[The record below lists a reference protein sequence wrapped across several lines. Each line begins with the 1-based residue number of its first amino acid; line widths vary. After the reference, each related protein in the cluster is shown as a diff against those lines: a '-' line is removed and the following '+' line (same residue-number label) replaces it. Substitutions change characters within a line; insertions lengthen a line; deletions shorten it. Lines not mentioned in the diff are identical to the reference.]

1 MATDEE
7 KRRKEQD
14 AAKASAAPSAAAQ
27 AAKMSVA
34 NEAARLAAKKPVQE
48 KAWVHQPLGKA
59 LPKAFDTAMAGIKKI
74 GGGALA
80 PYQTPMS
87 RVDGYTAVGP
97 GRISEG
103 TRTGVYT
110 LSDNGNIPGPSV
122 ENKPG
127 YRDRVAPRGI
137 TADPTN
143 QQTPASI
150 AAQKA
155 AQPGQN
161 SQSPTG
167 NRYLD
172 MAQYGNNPL
181 MNPSLIDAMTRP
193 ATEEAKQRF
202 REMGGIQTIRGTMD
216 PDKRI
221 SAGWWNPNTLREH
234 ATIQEGM
241 MGVDYPV
248 AAQRYEI
255 DAPIQGDVD
264 EAAIKAKADIAR
276 ERIGLEKPVPVKM
289 VDPMGNE
296 SEVLAYPDRT
306 KIGSGEA
313 GGPDPAKV
321 VEDMAAANSREEA
334 QAILEGQPPAVQ
346 EQVRKLWGIVRSL
359 GERQ

>member
-7 KRRKEQD
+7 KRRREQ
-14 AAKASAAPSAAAQ
+14 AAANSAIERAKQ
-27 AAKMSVA
+27 NLGGFDPNQVGVPIPRQFGKRYIPGAGDYNPNAAM
-34 NEAARLAAKKPVQE
+34 LAKE
-48 KAWVHQPLGKA
+48 KSA
-59 LPKAFDTAMAGIKKI
+59 LERA
-74 GGGALA
+74 
-80 PYQTPMS
+80 S
-87 RVDGYTAVGP
+87 R
-97 GRISEG
+97 
-103 TRTGVYT
+103 
-110 LSDNGNIPGPSV
+110 NIPGPRV

-127 YRDRVAPRGI
+127 YRDRVAPGGI
-137 TADPTN
+137 GADPTN

-181 MNPSLIDAMTRP
+181 MNAMTMP
-193 ATEEAKQRF
+193 PTEEDKQRF
-202 REMGGIQTIRGTMD
+202 REMGGIQTIRGTMK
-216 PDKRI
+216 PDERP
-221 SAGWWNPNTLREH
+221 SVGWWNPNTLREH
-234 ATIQEGM
+234 ATIGEGM

-248 AAQRYEI
+248 AAQRYGI

>member
-1 MATDEE
+1 MATKYEDE
-7 KRRKEQD
+7 KNKT
-14 AAKASAAPSAAAQ
+14 AAKASAAQSAAAQ
-27 AAKMSVA
+27 AAKQVA
-34 NEAARLAAKKPVQE
+34 SNNAIERAKRNLGGFDPNRIGAPIPAQFGKRYIPGAGAYNPNAAMLAKE
-48 KAWVHQPLGKA
+48 RSA
-59 LPKAFDTAMAGIKKI
+59 LERAA
-74 GGGALA
+74 
-80 PYQTPMS
+80 QS
-87 RVDGYTAVGP
+87 
-97 GRISEG
+97 
-103 TRTGVYT
+103 
-110 LSDNGNIPGPSV
+110 NIVGPSV

-127 YRDRVAPRGI
+127 YRDSVAPRGI

-143 QQTPASI
+143 QQNPANR
-150 AAQKA
+150 AVQRA

-161 SQSPTG
+161 SRSPTG

-172 MAQYGNNPL
+172 MATYGRNPL
-181 MNPSLIDAMTRP
+181 MDNLTMP
-193 ATEEAKQRF
+193 ATEENKKRF
-202 REMGGIQTIRGTMD
+202 FDMGGIQTIRGTMK
-216 PDKRI
+216 PDERP
-221 SAGWWNPNTLREH
+221 SVGWWNPNTLREH
-234 ATIQEGM
+234 ATIGEGM

-248 AAQRYEI
+248 AAQRYGI

>member
-7 KRRKEQD
+7 KRRREQ
-14 AAKASAAPSAAAQ
+14 AAANSAIERAKQ
-27 AAKMSVA
+27 NLGGFDPNQVGVPIPRQFGKRYIPGAGDYNPNAAM
-34 NEAARLAAKKPVQE
+34 LAKE
-48 KAWVHQPLGKA
+48 KSA
-59 LPKAFDTAMAGIKKI
+59 LERA
-74 GGGALA
+74 
-80 PYQTPMS
+80 S
-87 RVDGYTAVGP
+87 R
-97 GRISEG
+97 
-103 TRTGVYT
+103 
-110 LSDNGNIPGPSV
+110 NIPGPRV

-127 YRDRVAPRGI
+127 YRDRVSPEGI
-137 TADPTN
+137 TADPAN
-143 QQTPASI
+143 QQSPSSI
-150 AAQKA
+150 AAQRA
-155 AQPGQN
+155 AQPGQA

-181 MNPSLIDAMTRP
+181 MNPSLIDAMTKP
-193 ATEEAKQRF
+193 ASEKDLQRF
-202 REMGGIQTIRGTMD
+202 REMGGVQTVRGAMD
-216 PDKRI
+216 PKERT
-221 SAGWWNPNTLREH
+221 SVTWWNPNTLREH
-234 ATIQEGM
+234 ATIQEGL

-248 AAQRYEI
+248 AAQRYGI
-255 DAPIQGDVD
+255 DAPIQGGIAR
-264 EAAIKAKADIAR
+264 EGIKAAADVAR

-306 KIGSGEA
+306 KIGSGKA

-359 GERQ
+359 SERQ